1 MSFRESLSEAAK
13 EYGLAISESQI
24 AAFEIYYKL
33 LMEWNEKINLTAITE
48 PQEVAVKHMIDSLTC
63 LDEAY
68 FTDQCTL
75 IDVGTGA
82 GFPGIPLKI
91 FRPDIKVTL
100 LDSLNKRLNFL
111 QAVVSRLDIDGVKLI
126 HSRAEDAGR
135 EIRLREQYHIAV
147 SRAVARLN
155 VLSEYCLP
163 LVAVGGHFIAMK
175 GAKFHEEVDEAKR
188 AVKVL
193 GGEIAAVKEVKLPG
207 LDDARAVIYINKI
220 RETPVQYPR
229 RSGLPEKKPL

>member
-1 MSFRESLSEAAK
+1 MNFRDALIDAAK
-13 EYGLAISESQI
+13 EYGMNMSESQI
-24 AAFEIYYKL
+24 TAFAIYYKL
-33 LMEWNEKINLTAITE
+33 LMEWNEKINLTAITD

-63 LDEAY
+63 LDEMY
-68 FTDQCTL
+68 FVDKCTV

-91 FRPDIKVTL
+91 FRPGITLTL

-111 QAVVSRLDIDGVKLI
+111 QTVVSQLKMDEVKLI

-135 EIRLREQYHIAV
+135 ETRLREKYHIAV

-175 GAKFHEEVDEAKR
+175 GAKFQEEVDEAKQ
-188 AVKVL
+188 AVKAL
-193 GGEIAAVKEVKLPG
+193 GGEIAAIKEVKLPG
-207 LDDARAVIYINKI
+207 LDDVRAVIYINKI